1 MENKQSNISI
11 DPETGKVDYGSYK
24 NLIKLFTEFL
34 IYYKNVFLKNKD
46 VIDKNDPE
54 FDEIFNNT
62 KKQYTRFINHLA
74 KYHKKEF
81 NEIRSIIKT
90 QIREINATGAGA
102 DAGHFITGNSANYAP
117 TVAFN
122 PNKKA
127 KGAQNVYYYK
137 LGFKPVNA
145 KALHAKAKGIE
156 HKDLWKENVEKET
169 WINFIDDPK
178 LKEKTKQEVEY
189 YDEIQKKL
197 NILLP
202 LLKQAK
208 TQTIQSFQDD
218 PQSVY
223 SPEYGTDI
231 ALKYLN
237 DIITLFSKESR
248 IK

>member
-62 KKQYTRFINHLA
+62 KKQYNRFINHLA

-81 NEIRSIIKT
+81 NDIRSIIKT
-90 QIREINATGAGA
+90 QIREISATGAGA
-102 DAGHFITGNSANYAP
+102 AAGHFEPGSSMNTATPIKST
-117 TVAFN
+117 
-122 PNKKA
+122 K
-127 KGAQNVYYYK
+127 YYYK
-137 LGFKPVNA
+137 LKGFKPVDTKTLN
-145 KALHAKAKGIE
+145 
-156 HKDLWKENVEKET
+156 KENVEKET

-197 NILLP
+197 NILVP